1 MSSRYIYEVI
11 VDEAEDPV
19 NLVAQFWSHKMNW
32 YSVYASSSV
41 NILYYILGFL
51 KGDCKVKVK
60 KIYM

>member
-1 MSSRYIYEVI
+1 MI
-11 VDEAEDPV
+11 VDEAEGPV